1 VIYGNS
7 IFNSLVLDGIAI
19 ASNRNKI
26 LSNEIAQS
34 DEAGVDVQGNFNDI
48 IANDFLGAEFGI
60 LIEPGSTN
68 TLRTLNTFHATLT
81 SVLDASATPAVAMM
95 DDAGARM
102 AAPKAASSPSVP
114 KINIAQRVSPSR

>member
-1 VIYGNS
+1 
-7 IFNSLVLDGIAI
+7 
-19 ASNRNKI
+19 
-26 LSNEIAQS
+26 
-34 DEAGVDVQGNFNDI
+34 VDVQGNFNDI